1 MTSEKRAQKF
11 HTDDALLPRSG
22 WYLWLAESNFPSGT
36 TNGSVAICRPFSQA
50 MWNALVLVF
59 IYLPL
64 LLQLAFISWSFSST
78 QLEILHPTM
87 SSIKTGASCMHISHQ
102 SNKYLKIVQNVFS
115 MWDFLISR
123 MSNINISFQV
133 IDCCLIYDIIRR
145 LVDTFSE
152 QDVELLLL
160 VLKSTKYDLNCITL
174 EVTSFLLPFIFLW
187 SLEIT
192 PSSKMVST
200 FHHN

>member
-1 MTSEKRAQKF
+1 MTAVFSGYVECPCTILHLFTTPPSAGF
-11 HTDDALLPRSG
+11 YFLIFLL
-22 WYLWLAESNFPSGT
+22 Y
-36 TNGSVAICRPFSQA
+36 PFRD
-50 MWNALVLVF
+50 
-59 IYLPL
+59 
-64 LLQLAFISWSFSST
+64 
-78 QLEILHPTM
+78 LHPTM

-115 MWDFLISR
+115 MWYFLISR

-133 IDCCLIYDIIRR
+133 IDCLLIYDIIRR

-160 VLKSTKYDLNCITL
+160 VLKSTKYHLNCITL

-200 FHHN
+200 FHQN

>member
-1 MTSEKRAQKF
+1 MSTVF
-11 HTDDALLPRSG
+11 SG
-22 WYLWLAESNFPSGT
+22 YVECPCT
-36 TNGSVAICRPFSQA
+36 IV
-50 MWNALVLVF
+50 
-59 IYLPL
+59 YLPL
-64 LLQLAFISWSFSST
+64 LLHLAFISWSFSST
-78 QLEILHPTM
+78 HLEILHPTI

-174 EVTSFLLPFIFLW
+174 EVTSYLLPFLFLW

-192 PSSKMVST
+192 PSSKMMST
-200 FHHN
+200 FHQN